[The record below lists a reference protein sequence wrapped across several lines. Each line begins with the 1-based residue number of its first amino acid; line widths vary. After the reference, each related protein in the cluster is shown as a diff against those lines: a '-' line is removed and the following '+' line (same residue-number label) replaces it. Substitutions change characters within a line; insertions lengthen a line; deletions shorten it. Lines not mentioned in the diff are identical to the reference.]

1 MAIFLDNKPIK
12 DFGDT
17 KEVINV
23 LNCSSL
29 QEVKNNLFLIKTNGE
44 TFLKEKVNTHKNNPV
59 FEFNV
64 LIGSKLH
71 KNIKFVVSEK
81 NETKLNHQQ
90 LGIDRKPKTEEKPQI
105 LKEKT
110 QLIDAKSESA
120 PKQETPLTADLV
132 KKLVYETFSSLVN
145 EDSKHPELEKFFD
158 VYTEGFK
165 NQFMQ
170 ISEKI
175 SKREIYRAMES
186 GGGTNAKQFAKGGT
200 MEGDLTITGNLSVVG
215 NSYINLQPP
224 DEVAKKVVFNV
235 GDGIN
240 TDYTLSHNLNTRDI
254 LVSVIDTA
262 TNKVVY
268 PLAQYTSL
276 NDISLSFENP
286 VSTNAYRAVVIG

>member
-29 QEVKNNLFLIKTNGE
+29 HEVKNNLFLIKTNGE
-44 TFLKEKVNTHKNNPV
+44 TFLKEKVNTWKNNPV

-90 LGIDRKPKTEEKPQI
+90 LGIDRKPNGEEKPQI

-110 QLIDAKSESA
+110 QLLAKVSE
-120 PKQETPLTADLV
+120 PEQKQESPVNPKLL
-132 KKLVYETFSSLVN
+132 KKMIFETFTSLVN
-145 EDSKHPELEKFFD
+145 EDLRHSELEKFFD

-165 NQFMQ
+165 QQFMQ

-186 GGGTNAKQFAKGGT
+186 GGGTNAKQFAKGGV
-200 MEGDLTITGNLSVVG
+200 MEGDLTITGNLSVTG
-215 NSYINLQPP
+215 NTYINLQPP
-224 DEVAKKVVFNV
+224 DEVAKKIVLNV
-235 GDGIN
+235 GDGLN
-240 TDYTLSHNLNTRDI
+240 TVYVLTHNLNTKDI
-254 LVSVIDTA
+254 LVSILDTE

-268 PLAQYTSL
+268 PLVEYTTVNSITL
-276 NDISLSFENP
+276 TFENI
-286 VSTNAYRAVVIG
+286 VSLDAYRAVIIG

>member
-240 TDYTLSHNLNTRDI
+240 TEYTLTHNLNTRDI
-254 LVSVIDTA
+254 IVSVIDTA

-268 PLAQYTSL
+268 PLAQYTTL

-286 VSTNAYRAVVIG
+286 VSINAYRAVVIG

>member
-29 QEVKNNLFLIKTNGE
+29 HEVKNNLFLIKTNGE
-44 TFLKEKVNTHKNNPV
+44 TFLKEKVNTWKNNPV

-64 LIGSKLH
+64 LIDSKLH

-90 LGIDRKPKTEEKPQI
+90 LGINRKPKTEEKPQI

-110 QLIDAKSESA
+110 QLLAKVSE
-120 PKQETPLTADLV
+120 PEQKQETSINPELL
-132 KKLVYETFSSLVN
+132 KKMIFETFATLVN
-145 EDSKHPELEKFFD
+145 EDIKHPELEKFFD

-165 NQFMQ
+165 QQFMQ

-215 NSYINLQPP
+215 NSYINLHPP

>member
-105 LKEKT
+105 LKEKA
-110 QLIDAKSESA
+110 QLIAGVSEST

-132 KKLVYETFSSLVN
+132 KKIVYETFSNLVK
-145 EDSKHPELEKFFD
+145 EDSKHPELERFFD

-186 GGGTNAKQFAKGGT
+186 GGGTNAKQFAKGGV

-215 NSYINLQPP
+215 NSYINIQPP

-240 TDYTLSHNLNTRDI
+240 TEYTLTHNLNTRDI
-254 LVSVIDTA
+254 LVSVIDTSS
-262 TNKVVY
+262 NKVVY
-268 PLAQYTSL
+268 PLAQYTTL

-286 VSTNAYRAVVIG
+286 VSVNAYRAVVIG

>member
-110 QLIDAKSESA
+110 QLIDAKSEST

-240 TDYTLSHNLNTRDI
+240 TEYTLTHNLNTRDI
-254 LVSVIDTA
+254 IVSVIDTA

-268 PLAQYTSL
+268 PLAQYTTL

-286 VSTNAYRAVVIG
+286 VSINAYRAVVIG